1 MEATESVVD
10 SELPKLKR
18 LAGELLAGDT
28 AELAL
33 LDQIASVAAGI
44 AARCRDEARQ
54 HLMEQVAEGA
64 QAILPRAID
73 DLRSRLAQSS
83 LEELAI
89 LAGVLD
95 KAGSVCAAF
104 ERADSNLM
112 AARER
117 GDYAAIA
124 PLALEAEN
132 QENAL
137 ATAIVEFANR
147 IGFRH
152 AEQRAQ
158 AAAAPPEPT
167 ADPSSHGFPE
177 GGLPIGHRAERHDVD
192 SSEKSSQ

>member
-1 MEATESVVD
+1 MKATKRVVD
-10 SELPKLKR
+10 GELPKLKQ
-18 LAGELLAGDT
+18 LASELLGADT

-33 LDQIASVAAGI
+33 LDEIASVAAGI

-54 HLMEQVAEGA
+54 HLVEQVAEGA

-104 ERADSNLM
+104 EHTDSNLM

-124 PLALEAEN
+124 PLALEAESE
-132 QENAL
+132 ENAL

-147 IGFRH
+147 IGFQR
-152 AEQRAQ
+152 AEQPAQ
-158 AAAAPPEPT
+158 AVSAPPEP
-167 ADPSSHGFPE
+167 AAAPSSHGFPE
-177 GGLPIGHRAERHDVD
+177 GGLPIGHRT
-192 SSEKSSQ
+192 K